1 MEISQL
7 LASKG
12 ASQQAS
18 PLSQNAKG
26 ESGNGA
32 RFAQLYQKA
41 GQDAKPAVET
51 DAAKSS
57 SSALV
62 SGGASS
68 KELSGTNGDAS
79 LGKLLDKL
87 DAGVEL
93 SNEEASMLAS
103 LTDNA
108 QLMPEMTPLAQ
119 QIAALAGSTVQ
130 TQANALQGS
139 AQVDQSDAALS
150 KTQGGASG
158 LDSIRQRLEL
168 IAQAQRGDA
177 TVQPTQAQQPATLL
191 AAAQGEQAL
200 SPLDK
205 LGDKAASSRLADS
218 GALRHQTL
226 AAQGQASTLTQQ
238 NMMTTAEQ
246 SGTPGN
252 VGATGAFIEA
262 VAANAGSEGFNGR
275 GSDLL
280 AGQGVLAAGSG
291 TTGASSQIPGQTQ
304 GITQA
309 TLSAPLA
316 STQWQQGLGQQ
327 LVSMHQRGNQR
338 VELHL
343 HPADLGPVSISLKL
357 DDQLAQAQ
365 FSSANP
371 HVRAAI
377 EQAIPQ
383 LREALAENGIQLG
396 EAMVG
401 QHNQQRDG
409 EQSSERG
416 DALLA
421 GSSSGLGANDD
432 PESLIMTPQGIEMN
446 GRVNLYA

>member
-7 LASKG
+7 LATQGTTQKS
-12 ASQQAS
+12 S
-18 PLSQNAKG
+18 PLAQNAKS
-26 ESGNGA
+26 ESGGGT

-41 GQDAKPAVET
+41 GQSAKPSSGT
-51 DAAKSS
+51 DSDTASAA
-57 SSALV
+57 ALV

-108 QLMPEMTPLAQ
+108 QLTPEMTPLAQ

-130 TQANALQGS
+130 TQASALQGS
-139 AQVDQSDAALS
+139 AQVDQSGAALS
-150 KTQGGASG
+150 KTSSATFG

-177 TVQPTQAQQPATLL
+177 TAQPTQAQQPATLL

-205 LGDKAASSRLADS
+205 LGDKGTSTRLADS

-252 VGATGAFIEA
+252 VGATGSFIEA
-262 VAANAGSEGFNGR
+262 VAANAGGEGFNGR
-275 GSDLL
+275 GSDML
-280 AGQGVLAAGSG
+280 AGQGVLTAGSG
-291 TTGASSQIPGQTQ
+291 ATGASSQIAGQTQ

-316 STQWQQGLGQQ
+316 SAQWQQGLGQQ

-343 HPADLGPVSISLKL
+343 HPADLGPVSISLKM

-401 QHNQQRDG
+401 QHNQPRDG

-421 GSSSGLGANDD
+421 GSSSGPGAGDD
-432 PESLIMTPQGIEMN
+432 SESLVMTPQNIVMD